1 MSAKDFRSQPEPAP
15 INSGPAQA
23 HLQAKSTAQSANGEN
38 CAKLAFEPNESEFS
52 GGPGVRIP
60 AKCGF
65 FQAER
70 KRIPKTEDSLAERG
84 GFEPSV
90 PRGLLW
96 TEFGPSLAHYSVR

>member
-23 HLQAKSTAQSANGEN
+23 HVQAKSTAQSANGEN

-52 GGPGVRIP
+52 GGPGMRIP

-65 FQAER
+65 FSGREEEN
-70 KRIPKTEDSLAERG
+70 PEN
-84 GFEPSV
+84 
-90 PRGLLW
+90 
-96 TEFGPSLAHYSVR
+96 